1 MFEKYFCR
9 RPRGIR
15 LCMLWPQRS
24 SRCLTFCLATLSS
37 SFEKFATNFQC
48 HLQQRQLPLIGQYV
62 RFSQYTKYNNHKQQQ
77 FRAIFTSSYR
87 NNAKQITMS
96 EQVKYLETPDKSE
109 TDKKIYKTLLLG
121 NGLHALIV
129 SDPSPVP
136 HDGFTSSDSS
146 DGMGETEEAGDA
158 DAESSNE
165 SSNESTSSSSGT
177 GESDSD
183 SDSEVGDEKLAACAI
198 MIDYGS
204 FAEPRNYQGL
214 AHFLEH
220 MIFMGSEKYPEENVF
235 DAHIKKCGGFT
246 NALTDSEDTLFY
258 FEVAEKHLDSSL
270 DYFTALMKHP
280 LMKQKAMQRE
290 RCSVDS
296 EFQQIVQEDETRR
309 DQLLASLATDGY
321 PHGTFAWGNLKTLKD
336 NVDDSVLHKLLHEI
350 RRDHYAANR
359 MYLCLQA
366 RLPIEELET
375 LVLRHFGDIPSNH
388 AVSAPDLS
396 KFNYRNAFRPEFHE
410 HAFFVKP
417 VENVCKVELTWV
429 LPSVRKYYRS
439 KPDQFLSFLLGYEG
453 RGSLCAYLRR
463 RLWALELVAGID
475 DNGFDLNSMYSL
487 FNVCIY
493 LTDEGFKHIDDVLAA
508 TFAYVKV
515 IAHADPQD
523 LRVIYAEQQ
532 GIEATGFRFQPQR
545 PAMDNVQDLVINSK
559 YFPPKDVLTGK
570 ELYYEYNEADLL
582 ELIAH
587 LNEFKFNLMFTAR
600 SYENVVYDKREDWFG
615 TEYASIPMPAKWQQL
630 WHDSDSVS
638 KAMPDLFLPEPN
650 RFVAQDFT
658 IFWHQNGRP
667 EIPEAPKKL
676 LQNDVCELWFRADDK
691 YELPEAF
698 MTFYFI
704 SPLQRKSPKNDAM
717 CALYEELVKFHV
729 SEDLYPATS
738 AGFSYTFSVGEKGL
752 NLQVRG
758 YNEKLHL
765 LVEGIAQAMVTVE
778 STLNEDILQTF
789 VKDQRKSYFNTLI
802 KPRQLNRDVR
812 LCVVEH
818 MRWLMID
825 KYKSL
830 NEITLR
836 DLREFARQLP
846 RELYVQGLVQGN
858 YTEESAHNVMN
869 TLLTRLGCQA
879 IRDRAYVE
887 DRTVQLPQ
895 GAHYIRCHA
904 LNEQDTNTVITNY
917 YQIGPNTVRL
927 ECMLDLLMMF
937 VEEPLFDQLR
947 TKEQLGYHVGATV
960 RMNYGIAGYSIVVN
974 SQETNTTASHV
985 DKRIEHFRNS
995 MMQMIEQMPAEEY
1008 EHIKDSLIKLKMV
1021 ADMALSSEVNRNWS
1035 EIHNEEY
1042 MFDRRRQQIEV
1053 LRTLEK
1059 SEIVSFLLHNE
1070 LDNLRKVS
1078 VQVIGHQ
1085 PKKTTTAEDQAKNKT
1100 NKKTICESKED
1111 TAEDEDDDEN
1121 EDQDEDGDVEMDEE
1135 LFQML
1140 ANKLN
1145 VTFLPPDG
1153 DVSTILDIAEFKSKL
1168 SLFPKPAIS
1177 LDATK
1182 RSALIEDALKNT

>member
-1 MFEKYFCR
+1 
-9 RPRGIR
+9 
-15 LCMLWPQRS
+15 MLWPQRS
-24 SRCLTFCLATLSS
+24 SRCFTLCLLTSTLSS
-37 SFEKFATNFQC
+37 SSFVKFATNFQC
-48 HLQQRQLPLIGQYV
+48 HLPQFPLVRQFV
-62 RFSQYTKYNNHKQQQ
+62 RFTRYTKHKQQPKQ
-77 FRAIFTSSYR
+77 KLFDTRATTTR
-87 NNAKQITMS
+87 TLAKMS
-96 EQVKYLETPDKSE
+96 DQVKYLDTPDKSE
-109 TDKKIYKTLLLG
+109 TDKKLYKTLLLP
-121 NGLHALIV
+121 NGLHALII

-136 HDGFTSSDSS
+136 HDGFTTSDSS
-146 DGMGETEEAGDA
+146 DGMGETETENTSVDP
-158 DAESSNE
+158 ESSSSSSE
-165 SSNESTSSSSGT
+165 SESSSSGT
-177 GESDSD
+177 GHSESD

-220 MIFMGSEKYPEENVF
+220 MIFMGSEKYPEENIF

-246 NALTDSEDTLFY
+246 NALTDCEDTLFY

-280 LMKQKAMQRE
+280 LMKQEAMQRE

-321 PHGTFAWGNLKTLKD
+321 PHGTFAWGNLKTLKQ
-336 NVDDSVLHKLLHEI
+336 NVDDEVLHKLLHEI

-366 RLPIEELET
+366 RLPIEELES
-375 LVLRHFGDIPSNH
+375 LVLRHFADIPSNQ
-388 AVSAPDLS
+388 VTAPDLS
-396 KFNYRNAFRPEFHE
+396 KFNYRSAFRAEFHE

-439 KPDQFLSFLLGYEG
+439 KPDQFLAFLLGYEG
-453 RGSLCAYLRR
+453 KGSLCAYLRR

-515 IAHADPQD
+515 IAQANPKD
-523 LRVIYAEQQ
+523 LRVIYEEQQ

-570 ELYYEYNEADLL
+570 ELYYEYNEQHLA

-600 SYENVVYDKREDWFG
+600 SYEDVVYDKREDWFG
-615 TEYASIPMPAKWQQL
+615 TEYASIPMPSKWQQL
-630 WHDSDSVS
+630 WQEADS
-638 KAMPDLFLPEPN
+638 KPLPDLFLPEPN
-650 RFVAQDFT
+650 RFVAHDFT
-658 IFWHQNGRP
+658 IFWHQQGKP

-676 LQNDVCELWFRADDK
+676 LQNDICELWFRADDK

-738 AGFSYTFSVGEKGL
+738 AGFNYTFSVSEKGL

-778 STLNEDILQTF
+778 STLNEDILETF

-830 NEITLR
+830 NDITLK
-836 DLREFARQLP
+836 DLRDFARQFP
-846 RELYVQGLVQGN
+846 QQLYVQGLVQGN

-869 TLLTRLGCQA
+869 TLLSKLGCKPIQE
-879 IRDRAYVE
+879 RLYVE

-917 YQIGPNTVRL
+917 YQIGANSVRL

-985 DKRIEHFRNS
+985 DKRIEHFRNN
-995 MMQMIEQMPAEEY
+995 MMQMIEDMAEEEY
-1008 EHIKDSLIKLKMV
+1008 EHIRDSLIKLKLV
-1021 ADMALSSEVNRNWS
+1021 ADMALSTEVTRNWS
-1035 EIHNEEY
+1035 EIINEEY

-1059 SEIVSFLLHNE
+1059 AEIVAFLLQNE

-1085 PKKTTTAEDQAKNKT
+1085 PKSKTLPSEEQSKIAENKQE
-1100 NKKTICESKED
+1100 NEQED
-1111 TAEDEDDDEN
+1111 VDNDEDDDE
-1121 EDQDEDGDVEMDEE
+1121 DEDGDVEMDEVDEE
-1135 LFQML
+1135 LFEML
-1140 ANKLN
+1140 ANKLS
-1145 VTFLPPDG
+1145 VKFLPPDG
-1153 DVSTILDIAEFKSKL
+1153 DASTILDIAEFKSNL
-1168 SLFPKPAIS
+1168 NLYPKPAIT
-1177 LDATK
+1177 LDETK
-1182 RSALIEDALKNT
+1182 RPTLIEDALMNT